1 MPLPPECRCTALTP
15 IAVRSCRSATASRAT
30 PNDPSMSARIAPLS
44 PTDANPLVA
53 NAAVSVVCM
62 HPNSIER
69 QWPLAAA
76 TRPAAVG
83 ATSSA
88 PAAAMS
94 FPTLPLCASV
104 YSDAEG
110 RELLPFACAV
120 SADSYRQMLLQ
131 NAPPS
136 LRGDRGGSSDCAA
149 NSSANSSAAL
159 VAAQSY
165 AAPAHIP
172 LSAADVSLLGDA
184 LLCNSS
190 LTSLSLDHCG
200 LDADALPPLC
210 TLLQQH
216 PSITSLSLAGN
227 LLGLHPDSEDLRALF
242 SVLASPAALPH
253 LAQLNLANKSD
264 KQK

>member
-1 MPLPPECRCTALTP
+1 
-15 IAVRSCRSATASRAT
+15 
-30 PNDPSMSARIAPLS
+30 
-44 PTDANPLVA
+44 
-53 NAAVSVVCM
+53 
-62 HPNSIER
+62 
-69 QWPLAAA
+69 
-76 TRPAAVG
+76 
-83 ATSSA
+83 
-88 PAAAMS
+88 MS

-136 LRGDRGGSSDCAA
+136 LRGDRASSSDRAA
-149 NSSANSSAAL
+149 NSSANPSAAL
-159 VAAQSY
+159 LAAQSY

-184 LLCNSS
+184 LVCNSS
-190 LTSLSLDHCG
+190 LTSLSLDYCG
-200 LDADALPPLC
+200 LDATALPPLC
-210 TLLQQH
+210 ALLQQH
-216 PSITSLSLAGN
+216 PTLTALSLAGN

-242 SVLASPAALPH
+242 SVMASPAALPH